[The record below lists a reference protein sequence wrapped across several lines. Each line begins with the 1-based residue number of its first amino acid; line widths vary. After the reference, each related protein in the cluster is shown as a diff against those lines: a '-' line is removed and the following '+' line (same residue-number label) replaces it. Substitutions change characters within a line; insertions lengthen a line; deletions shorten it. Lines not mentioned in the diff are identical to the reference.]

1 MNIICLYVS
10 QPIDELVNQLPGLS
24 LYNIFCHFTQTVRII
39 IENPPHRKETQMLYN
54 KIMSNR
60 QNRNLKIKL
69 EARSSKT

>member
-1 MNIICLYVS
+1 MEEEKQS
-10 QPIDELVNQLPGLS
+10 FQLKYLKQTN
-24 LYNIFCHFTQTVRII
+24 LFIYNIFCHFTQTVRII